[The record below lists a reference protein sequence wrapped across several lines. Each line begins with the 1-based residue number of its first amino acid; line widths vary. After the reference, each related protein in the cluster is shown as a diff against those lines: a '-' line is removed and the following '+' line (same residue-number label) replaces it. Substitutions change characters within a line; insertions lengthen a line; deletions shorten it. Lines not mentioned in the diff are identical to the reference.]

1 MCIGGSFPETSY
13 RDTVEDRINQRMRRS
28 QKIEH
33 IAQVSMTLSRAIQP
47 EAERSQMES
56 VSLADSILQRL
67 ESSRPRPRDS

>member
-47 EAERSQMES
+47 EAERSQFES
-56 VSLADSILQRL
+56 VSLEKSLGQN
-67 ESSRPRPRDS
+67 S